1 MWSRWG
7 HLALGGLLPGRDGI
21 GQLPV
26 VVVVVVLQAHAVSRN
41 SPPCGDHWSPTT
53 VPPGMVRFDHTPDQ
67 SGRHHLHR
75 HSHHDDP
82 SVTFKFSPQQQN
94 TNRQPYFL
102 LCLIISVPGNQNEI
116 FLNLI
121 EPLTWLPRFI
131 HRAHFLFCF
140 GITNAMSPF
149 KESDVG

>member
-1 MWSRWG
+1 MASS
-7 HLALGGLLPGRDGI
+7 LGEMVSGNCLWLWLYKLYYRHTLYRATAPPAVTTDRLQQFLPG
-21 GQLPV
+21 
-26 VVVVVVLQAHAVSRN
+26 
-41 SPPCGDHWSPTT
+41 WSDLITLLIR
-53 VPPGMVRFDHTPDQ
+53 VIVIIFIDIALC
-67 SGRHHLHR
+67 SKC
-75 HSHHDDP
+75 SKIN
-82 SVTFKFSPQQQN
+82 FKFLPQQQN
-94 TNRQPYFL
+94 PHPYFL

-116 FLNLI
+116 LLNLI

>member
-1 MWSRWG
+1 MIAHFGCNHWCE
-7 HLALGGLLPGRDGI
+7 ALGGVLPSASGLLLPRGDGI
-21 GQLPV
+21 GQLPP
-26 VVVVVVLQAHAVSRN
+26 LWWPLIAYNSSSRD
-41 SPPCGDHWSPTT
+41 GQIWSPSWSEWSSSSSSTLSSWWPECSKINFEFT
-53 VPPGMVRFDHTPDQ
+53 
-67 SGRHHLHR
+67 
-75 HSHHDDP
+75 
-82 SVTFKFSPQQQN
+82 PQQQN
-94 TNRQPYFL
+94 TNPHPYFL
-102 LCLIISVPGNQNEI
+102 LCLIISVPGNQNDSEI